1 MTRIQDV
8 ARDAGVSVSTV
19 SNVLNGRG
27 ERMSRETLARVEA
40 VIAKLDYRPSRAAR
54 LLKTGHTPMLGL
66 LVPSIANPMYG
77 SIAREIERVAQ
88 ETHGYRVL
96 LGNTYRSREKEAS
109 FIEDLLSHGVRSAIV
124 ISSLVDEGHIETAIA
139 RGMVLVSYDRRATA
153 GRAADIDHV
162 SVDNFKAGQA
172 AAEHLIAHGH
182 KRLAFA
188 TAAGITTSRADKIA
202 GFQAAAQAASRLA
215 AAGVSTS
222 VIETRAASEYGD
234 GELVEVGRALAAKVA
249 AAVPRPTGIVAVND
263 MLAIGLIAGLREQGL
278 RVPDDVSVVG
288 MDDLFLDPLITP
300 ALTSVGMPLVEMA
313 RTMVERVMTRLADP
327 GVPTAEFLFEPRL
340 AQRQSVAAPPA

>member
-1 MTRIQDV
+1 
-8 ARDAGVSVSTV
+8 
-19 SNVLNGRG
+19 
-27 ERMSRETLARVEA
+27 

-77 SIAREIERVAQ
+77 SIAREIERAAQ

-96 LGNTYRSREKEAS
+96 LGNTYRSRDKEAS

-124 ISSLVDEGHIETAIA
+124 ISSLVDEGHIEAAIA

-182 KRLAFA
+182 QRLAFA

-215 AAGVSTS
+215 GADISTS
-222 VIETRAASEYGD
+222 VIESRAASEYGD
-234 GELVEVGRALAAKVA
+234 GELVEVGRALAVKVA
-249 AAVPRPTGIVAVND
+249 GAHAKSGERPTGIVAVND

-313 RTMVERVMTRLADP
+313 RTMVERVMIRLADP

-340 AQRQSVAAPPA
+340 AQRQSVAAPPV